1 VKHWIELIY
10 KHHKEW
16 IDIATALG
24 SKNPEDI
31 VQEAYYRLLKYGD
44 PKKFI
49 RKDKVHRGYM
59 FFVIRNIY
67 NDEYKKSK
75 KMPKDENTT
84 TFKQLNENELEKE
97 KAFWKLCQKMD
108 KHLESFHWYDKKIF
122 EIYRDSGMSIR
133 KMAKETQISWVNIFH
148 TLKKVKTEMREK
160 FGEDWLDY
168 LNEDYER
175 I

>member
-10 KHHKEW
+10 KHHDEW
-16 IDIATALG
+16 VGIATALG
-24 SKNPEDI
+24 SKNPEDV
-31 VQEAYYRLLKYGD
+31 VQESYFRLLKYGD
-44 PKKFI
+44 PNKFI
-49 RKDKVHRGYM
+49 RNDKVHRGYI
-59 FFVIRNIY
+59 F

-75 KMPKDENTT
+75 KMPKDDNQKS
-84 TFKQLNENELEKE
+84 FKQINDNNIEKE

-108 KHLESFHWYDKKIF
+108 KHLDSFHWYDKKIF